1 MVPKPVVS
9 LDEKDASMT
18 EEKNRLATLFADC
31 WKDEALKARF
41 MRDPALVL
49 AEYGMPVPAGVDVKV
64 VENEADCVHIT
75 MPAAPLGHEQLSD
88 EDLQHAAGGCDP
100 GMQSFNTT
108 VSPNRTCHAC

>member
-1 MVPKPVVS
+1 
-9 LDEKDASMT
+9 MT

-31 WKDEALKARF
+31 WKDDALKARF
-41 MRDPALVL
+41 LREPTVVL
-49 AEYGMPVPAGVDVKV
+49 AEYGMPVPEGVTVKV
-64 VENEADCVHIT
+64 VENETDRVHIT